1 MALVEIFLNLGVSL
15 YRGEFANYSRH
26 VFEYESM
33 LSGVAA
39 AEEAYKIIN
48 SASFELNDAQS
59 EIQSEYL
66 VNNEDPLLC
75 GDVVIVG
82 GVAYVCLQDGWKI
95 L

>member
-1 MALVEIFLNLGVSL
+1 MSLVEIFLNLGVSL
-15 YRGEFANYSRH
+15 YEGEFANYSRH

-33 LSGVAA
+33 LSGEAA

-48 SASFELNDAQS
+48 SASFELNDVQS

-75 GDVVIVG
+75 GDVVIVS